1 MAKCV
6 KGATCLLLLAATLP
20 GRAAVIRGSVVENMT
35 GYLLS
40 RALVT
45 VQLIGGASDEALSAR
60 TTESGGFEFGKLPAG
75 AYIVRASRR
84 GFLPM
89 EYGQRQWNSAGT
101 PVILGKDSDAFLNI
115 RLSRYGAITGTVRDD
130 NEVGIPDQDVAAYTN
145 TEPPHYVTRG
155 RSDDRGVF
163 RIAGLEPGSYLVRT
177 TGNEDLEQSYL
188 PTFSRQTLRVAEA
201 RPVQVYLDDETR
213 DADVHPIKGTLFNL
227 SGAVGPLPDQQDFS
241 VTVTLA
247 SELGRRVSDGPAF
260 RFVGLAPGPYQIYVE
275 ARENAP
281 GTRFLGG
288 YAEFRLDRNMN
299 NYGVLLNA
307 VRETQFNIQGGM
319 AEIAIRRKDLSGI
332 GPPQEIQLSATS
344 RAAIPPGRWE
354 ILAIPPAGYYVSR
367 FLPAGR
373 NGNSRPDGWNEVLL
387 QRFESV
393 TIGVSGGASMLHGIV
408 KTSGAPAGG
417 APVFLEGWDPVE
429 QKRLIDL
436 RETRADLRGNYRF
449 DGVAPGSYRVVST
462 FEYLFPDSKAMDL
475 AGARPVEIPAHTD
488 VQTDLELYG
497 GR

>member
-1 MAKCV
+1 MDRI
-6 KGATCLLLLAATLP
+6 CLLLLLAVPALN
-20 GRAAVIRGSVVENMT
+20 AAVIRGSVVENMT
-35 GYLLS
+35 GYSLS

-45 VQLIGGASDEALSAR
+45 IQAIGGASDAAVS
-60 TTESGGFEFGKLPAG
+60 THTSDSGGFEFSSLPAG
-75 AYIVRASRR
+75 AYVVKASRR

-101 PVILGKDSDAFLNI
+101 PVILGKDADAFLNI
-115 RLSRYGAITGTVRDD
+115 RLSRFGAITGTVRDD

-155 RSDDRGVF
+155 RSDDRGIF

-177 TGNEDLEQSYL
+177 TGNEDLETSYL
-188 PTFSRQTLRVAEA
+188 PTFSRQTLLVAEA
-201 RPVQVYLDDETR
+201 RPVQVYLDDEAR

-227 SGAVGPLPDQQDFS
+227 SGAAGPLSDPQDFT
-241 VTVTLA
+241 VRVTLV
-247 SELGRRVSDGPAF
+247 SELGRRTSDGPVFHFAS
-260 RFVGLAPGPYQIYVE
+260 LPPGPYQIYVE

-288 YAEFRLDRNMN
+288 YTEFRLDRNMTGF
-299 NYGVLLNA
+299 GVLLNT
-307 VRETQFNIQGGM
+307 VRETQFNFQGGS
-319 AEIAIRRKDLSGI
+319 AAVAIRRKDLAGF
-332 GPPQEIQLSATS
+332 GPAQDLQLSDGN

-367 FLPAGR
+367 FQPAGR
-373 NGNSRPDGWNEVLL
+373 NGNPRPDGWNEIAI

-393 TIGVSGGASMLHGIV
+393 TITLSGGASAVHGTV
-408 KTSGAPAGG
+408 KTSGAMAGG

-429 QKRLIDL
+429 RKRLIDL

-449 DGVAPGSYRVVST
+449 EGLAPGSYRVVST
-462 FEYLFPDSKAMDL
+462 FEYLFPDSNAMDV
-475 AGARPVEIPAHTD
+475 AGAQPVEVAEHTD
-488 VQTDLELYG
+488 IQADLELYG
-497 GR
+497 TR